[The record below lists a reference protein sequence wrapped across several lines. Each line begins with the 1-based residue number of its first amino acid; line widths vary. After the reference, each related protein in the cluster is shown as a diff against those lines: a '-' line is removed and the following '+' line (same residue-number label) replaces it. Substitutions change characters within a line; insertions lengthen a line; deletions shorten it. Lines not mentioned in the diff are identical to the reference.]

1 MTTPTSL
8 LLEAEKLSKAFPP
21 RRQAEN
27 GGSGPFWALKDLSF
41 EVKAG
46 VSLGI
51 IGPNGAGKSTLL
63 KILAG
68 IYQPTSGRA
77 ILRGRVGAIL
87 DVGSGFHPELSGREN
102 IFFAGQ
108 LAGMSRRQ
116 VARLFDPIV
125 AFSELEGHL
134 EKPVKH
140 YSSGMFLRLAFATL
154 IHIEQDLLLLDEVLS
169 VGDAAFQEKCLQK
182 LAALQQ
188 EGRTMIIISH
198 DASRLAQVCSQAM
211 VLAAGQQVFRGHTSE
226 ALAYYAR
233 HYAPGT
239 PLPLNQSNWL
249 QSVSVNTA
257 LALPEQEGAPLR
269 LEIELVLKSP
279 EAPPPTL
286 ALAIMDS
293 RNIILFSAN
302 TAQTAWPA
310 GAAQLRLRWEIPSA
324 ILNGGLYWV
333 NLYTI
338 NKGGEVEEHFP
349 KIGKFDLPSPPSA
362 SRQLEGRFHSIHL
375 ETKLFIEAS

>member
-1 MTTPTSL
+1 
-8 LLEAEKLSKAFPP
+8 
-21 RRQAEN
+21 
-27 GGSGPFWALKDLSF
+27 
-41 EVKAG
+41 
-46 VSLGI
+46 
-51 IGPNGAGKSTLL
+51 
-63 KILAG
+63 
-68 IYQPTSGRA
+68 
-77 ILRGRVGAIL
+77 
-87 DVGSGFHPELSGREN
+87 
-102 IFFAGQ
+102 
-108 LAGMSRRQ
+108 
-116 VARLFDPIV
+116 
-125 AFSELEGHL
+125 
-134 EKPVKH
+134 
-140 YSSGMFLRLAFATL
+140 
-154 IHIEQDLLLLDEVLS
+154 
-169 VGDAAFQEKCLQK
+169 
-182 LAALQQ
+182 
-188 EGRTMIIISH
+188 MIIISH